1 MGLAGAL
8 RHRVGTLVD
17 RRFAQRRWTLSERH
31 IAGNGL
37 EIGALHKPLRVPDDA
52 RVRYVDRYDEAGLRS
67 HYPELDEL
75 PLVKVDVVD
84 DGETLATIPDA
95 SVDFVIANHF
105 IEHTQN
111 PLQTLSNHLRV
122 LREGGVLY
130 LAVPDKRRT
139 FDVDR
144 ALTPLEHVLRDFE
157 QGPAGSRDE
166 HFRDWVVHVDKPE
179 DVEARVAELSD
190 ADYSIHFH
198 VWTPQAF
205 SELLEHARG
214 ELEMPFTIAEV
225 LRNGIEFIVIL
236 RRVADDETA
245 VEAEATAPG
254 RAAADAR
261 A

>member
-1 MGLAGAL
+1 MGLPGAL
-8 RHRVGTLVD
+8 RQRVGALVD
-17 RRFAQRRWTLSERH
+17 KRFEQRRWTLSKRH
-31 IAGNGL
+31 IAGDGL
-37 EIGALHKPLRVPDDA
+37 EIGALHKPLRVPDGA

-75 PLVKVDVVD
+75 PLVTVDVVD
-84 DGETLATIPDA
+84 DGETLGTISDA

-111 PLQTLSNHLRV
+111 PLQTLVNHLRV

-144 ALTPLEHVLRDFE
+144 AVTPLEHVLRDFE
-157 QGPAGSRDE
+157 HGPAGSRVE
-166 HFRDWVVHVDKPE
+166 HFRDWVVHVDKPD

-190 ADYSIHFH
+190 SDYSIHFH

-214 ELEMPFTIAEV
+214 ELGMPFAIAEV

-236 RRVADDETA
+236 RRIAGDETA
-245 VEAEATAPG
+245 VETAATAPG
-254 RAAADAR
+254 RAGADAR